1 MGRHWFNQN
10 MTSFQELVFPCFL
23 LASLMHAMVLGLE
36 AIKFQGS
43 MVKGDTDVQPLGCA
57 WSKSKLKPLA
67 IQSAMHVSHVLCASP
82 CVAYRQRSCM
92 CSCVECHEDDLP

>member
-1 MGRHWFNQN
+1 
-10 MTSFQELVFPCFL
+10 
-23 LASLMHAMVLGLE
+23 MHAMVLGLE

-67 IQSAMHVSHVLCASP
+67 IQSAMHVSQVLCASP